1 MANDSR
7 KDPPDGGRGDAWGA
21 REEDKSPVEATAASQ
36 LSPFDHRI
44 LENAIRKAVPK
55 LVGAGHPEFTTGG
68 TSRALPQEIDLQLH
82 PELDPMARQLPGTER
97 AVAFRPALIKV
108 LIDADPRGHR
118 ELTEELQRSGLPMQ
132 TLAIQLFAPVAAYLG
147 NLWCTD
153 ESDFMQ
159 VAVAS
164 TRIGMIINHLSQSRS
179 VAINA
184 CETERRVLLTRTRG
198 AMHTIGV
205 SIVASCFRDMGWAV
219 EGGGELELDDQVY
232 MRLSNGPYDLLGIS
246 VGRVDEAP
254 ECAQAIRRIHS
265 NRYTQGMKIA
275 VGGPAVKKDP
285 HAFNRIGAD
294 IVARSA
300 LEVMQLA
307 N

>member
-7 KDPPDGGRGDAWGA
+7 KDPPDGGRGDA
-21 REEDKSPVEATAASQ
+21 REDDTSPAEATSSVH
-36 LSPFDHRI
+36 LNPFDYKI
-44 LENAIRKAVPK
+44 LEKAIRKSIPK
-55 LVGAGHPEFTTGG
+55 LVGAGHPELQTDRS
-68 TSRALPQEIDLQLH
+68 SRALTQDIDLQLH
-82 PELDPMARQLPGTER
+82 PELDPMARQLPGTDR
-97 AVAFRPALIKV
+97 AIAFRPSLIKV
-108 LIDADPRGHR
+108 LIDPDPRAHR
-118 ELTEELQRSGLPMQ
+118 ELIEELQRSGLPMQ

-147 NLWCTD
+147 NLWCSD
-153 ESDFMQ
+153 ETDFMQ

-179 VAINA
+179 VAINTR
-184 CETERRVLLTRTRG
+184 ETERRVLLTRTRG

-219 EGGGELELDDQVY
+219 EGGGELELDDHVY
-232 MRLSNGPYDLLGIS
+232 TRLSNGPYDLLGIS
-246 VGRVDEAP
+246 VGRVDEAT
-254 ECAQAIRRIHS
+254 ECAHAISRIHS

-285 HAFNRIGAD
+285 QAFNRIGAD
-294 IVARSA
+294 VVARSA

>member
-1 MANDSR
+1 MANDNR
-7 KDPPDGGRGDAWGA
+7 NDPPEGGGEDAWGTG
-21 REEDKSPVEATAASQ
+21 RDKKPATESTTATQ
-36 LSPFDHRI
+36 LSAFDYRI
-44 LENAIRKAVPK
+44 LEKAIRKAVPK
-55 LVGAGHPEFTTGG
+55 LVGAGHPELSPGQS
-68 TSRALPQEIDLQLH
+68 SRPLSEEIDLQLH
-82 PELDPMARQLPGTER
+82 PELDPLARQLPGTER
-97 AVAFRPALIKV
+97 AIAFRPMLIKV

-132 TLAIQLFAPVAAYLG
+132 TLAIQLFAPVAAHLG
-147 NLWCTD
+147 NMWCTD
-153 ESDFMQ
+153 ETDFMQ

-179 VAINA
+179 VAIKSR
-184 CETERRVLLTRTRG
+184 ETERRVLLARTRG

-219 EGGGELELDDQVY
+219 DGGGEMELDDNVY
-232 MRLSNGPYDLLGIS
+232 MRLSNSPYDLLGIS

-265 NRYTQGMKIA
+265 NRYTNSMKIA

-285 HAFNRIGAD
+285 QAFHRIGAD

-307 N
+307 D

>member
-7 KDPPDGGRGDAWGA
+7 KDPPYGGREGA
-21 REEDKSPVEATAASQ
+21 SGAGGESKPAAEATAATP
-36 LSPFDHRI
+36 LSAFDSRI
-44 LENAIRKAVPK
+44 LERAIRKAVPQ
-55 LVGAGHPEFTTGG
+55 LVGAGHPELATGQP
-68 TSRALPQEIDLQLH
+68 SRALSQEIDLQLH
-82 PELDPMARQLPGTER
+82 PELDPLARQLPGTEQ
-97 AVAFRPALIKV
+97 AIAFRPLLIKV

-132 TLAIQLFAPVAAYLG
+132 TLAIQLFAPVAAHLG
-147 NLWCTD
+147 NMWCTD
-153 ESDFMQ
+153 ETDFMQ

-179 VAINA
+179 VAIKSR
-184 CETERRVLLTRTRG
+184 ETERRVLLARTRG

-219 EGGGELELDDQVY
+219 DGGGEMELDDSVY
-232 MRLSNGPYDLLGIS
+232 MRLSNSSYDLLGIS

-265 NRYTQGMKIA
+265 NRHTTGMRIA

-285 HAFNRIGAD
+285 HAFHRIGAD

>member
-7 KDPPDGGRGDAWGA
+7 KDPPDGGRGDAWRA
-21 REEDKSPVEATAASQ
+21 KDNDEPQAEAPAANY
-36 LSPFDHRI
+36 LNPFDYRI
-44 LENAIRKAVPK
+44 LENAIRRAVPK
-55 LVGAGHPEFTTGG
+55 LVGAGHPELLSGR
-68 TSRALPQEIDLQLH
+68 TSRALSQEIDLQLH
-82 PELDPMARQLPGTER
+82 PELDPMARQLPGAER
-97 AVAFRPALIKV
+97 ALAFRPLLIKV

-118 ELTEELQRSGLPMQ
+118 ELTEELQKSGLPMQ

-153 ESDFMQ
+153 ETDFMQ

-164 TRIGMIINHLSQSRS
+164 TRIGMIINHLSQNRS
-179 VAINA
+179 TAIKA
-184 CETERRVLLTRTRG
+184 RETERRVLLARTRG

-205 SIVASCFRDMGWAV
+205 SIVASCFRDMGWVV

-232 MRLSNGPYDLLGIS
+232 TRLSNGPYDLLGIS

-254 ECAQAIRRIHS
+254 DCASAIRRIHS
-265 NRYTQGMKIA
+265 NRHTRGMRIA

-285 HAFNRIGAD
+285 QAFHRIGAD

-307 N
+307 D

>member
-7 KDPPDGGRGDAWGA
+7 KDPPPGGRGDAWDTRDDEKPPA
-21 REEDKSPVEATAASQ
+21 EATAGNH
-36 LSPFDHRI
+36 LSPFDYRI

-55 LVGAGHPEFTTGG
+55 LVGAGHPELMAGRA
-68 TSRALPQEIDLQLH
+68 SRALPQEIDLQLH
-82 PELDPMARQLPGTER
+82 PELDPVARQLPGTER
-97 AVAFRPALIKV
+97 AISFRQALISV
-108 LIDADPRGHR
+108 LIDPDPRGHR
-118 ELTEELQRSGLPMQ
+118 ELIEELQRSGLPMQ

-153 ESDFMQ
+153 ETDFMQ

-179 VAINA
+179 AA
-184 CETERRVLLTRTRG
+184 LSARETERRVLLARTRG

-219 EGGGELELDDQVY
+219 EGGGELELDDHVY

-265 NRYTQGMKIA
+265 NRYAGSMKIA

-285 HAFNRIGAD
+285 QAFNRIGAD

-307 N
+307 D

>member
-7 KDPPDGGRGDAWGA
+7 RDPPDGGRGDASGV
-21 REEDKSPVEATAASQ
+21 DKSPGNATEASN
-36 LSPFDHRI
+36 LSAFDYRI

-55 LVGAGHPEFTTGG
+55 LVGAGHPEFMGVR
-68 TSRALPQEIDLQLH
+68 SSHALPEEVDLQLH

-97 AVAFRPALIKV
+97 AIAFRPALIKV

-153 ESDFMQ
+153 ETDFMQ

-179 VAINA
+179 VTIGAR
-184 CETERRVLLTRTRG
+184 ETERRVLLTRTPG

-205 SIVASCFRDMGWAV
+205 SIVASCFRDMGWVV
-219 EGGGELELDDQVY
+219 EGGGELELDDHVY
-232 MRLSNGPYDLLGIS
+232 TRLSNGPYDLLGIS

-265 NRYTQGMKIA
+265 NRYTHGMKIA

-285 HAFNRIGAD
+285 QAFNRIGAD

-300 LEVMQLA
+300 LEVIQLA
-307 N
+307 D